1 MTMHER
7 PTILI
12 VDDERFYLDVL
23 IELLSNNYEVLVAK
37 NGQQALKRAESKHSP
52 DLILM
57 DILMPEMDG
66 YEVCRRLKNN
76 SLTRKIP
83 IIFLTAKSEEQDEL
97 KGFELGAVDYITKP
111 ISPPL
116 LKSRVKTHI
125 ALSKQRYALEQLVM
139 ERTREIEQTKDSL
152 VFSMGAM
159 AELRDKET
167 SNHLRRT
174 EQFVR
179 LLAEGLSETPGY
191 KNQLDLITIRTM
203 HRAAPMH
210 DIGKVGV
217 PDKILQ
223 KQTALNE
230 EERTEMRQHTL
241 YGRQLIEQAESQ
253 IGSTPFIRTAKEIA
267 YSHHERWDGTGYPQG
282 LSGTNIPLSARLM
295 AVADVY
301 DALASRRYYK
311 EAIEHKAVVEEIK
324 RNSGSHFDP
333 DIVLVFLDRQNQ
345 IEQTYQK
352 YRDD

>member
-1 MTMHER
+1 MDER
-7 PTILI
+7 PKVLV
-12 VDDERFYLDVL
+12 VDDERFYIDVL
-23 IELLSNNYEVLVAK
+23 VQLLSNDYEVLVAK
-37 NGQQALKRAESKHSP
+37 NGPQAIKRAGSKNSP

-57 DILMPEMDG
+57 DILMPDMDG
-66 YEVCRRLKNN
+66 YEVCQHLKHN

-125 ALSKQRYALEQLVM
+125 SLSKQRFALEQLVL

-159 AELRDKET
+159 AELRDRET

-174 EQFVR
+174 EQFVK
-179 LLAEGLSETPGY
+179 LLAEGLAQTPGY
-191 KNQLDLITIRTM
+191 MNQLDLGTIRAM

-217 PDKILQ
+217 ADRILQ
-223 KQTALNE
+223 KESALNE
-230 EERTEMRQHTL
+230 EERAEMRRHTL
-241 YGRQLIEQAESQ
+241 YGRQLIEQAERQ
-253 IGSTPFIRTAKEIA
+253 IGSTPFIRIAKEIA
-267 YSHHERWDGTGYPQG
+267 YSHHERWDGTGYPEG
-282 LSGTNIPLSARLM
+282 LSRTRIPLSARLM

-311 EAIEHKAVVEEIK
+311 EPMEHTEVVKEIK
-324 RNSGSHFDP
+324 RGAGSHFDP
-333 DIVLVFLDRQNQ
+333 DVVEVFLTQQTQFDR
-345 IEQTYQK
+345 TYQK
-352 YRDD
+352 YRDH